1 MPAGLAGPRRTLD
14 GEVVGLRAT
23 RGEDDLAGFGMEA
36 GRDPL
41 VGLVESGP
49 GLSTEGMRRR
59 GVPELL
65 GEERQHRLERFG
77 PERCRRGVVEID
89 RHGRRLYAAGPL
101 RRLVGWPDR
110 DPLGCDTP
118 TMVEFTIEPRGR
130 FSLAA
135 AQRFLGGFTPASGTF
150 ADDATRLTMAFPVDG
165 WRGSVAAVVWQ
176 DGERI
181 SGEAVMSSP
190 EVSIEAVR
198 GQVARTLSLDH
209 DGTGWDEVGRRDAVI
224 GRLQAEFD
232 HLRPVCFYSP
242 YEAAVQA
249 IIGQRISMRQAAR
262 IKLGLAESG
271 GETLEI
277 GGETLHAFAL
287 PDRLLEVTEAPGLNP
302 EKLNRLHEVA
312 RAALDGRLDAARLR
326 SLPFDDALA
335 SLREIRGIGEWSSQ
349 HVLLRGA
356 GVADAVPL
364 ADLRTRVAIKAAYDL
379 PAEPDDAELTAIADG
394 WRPFRMWGFVL
405 IRLWYGRTE
414 GGSLRQER

>member
-1 MPAGLAGPRRTLD
+1 
-14 GEVVGLRAT
+14 
-23 RGEDDLAGFGMEA
+23 
-36 GRDPL
+36 
-41 VGLVESGP
+41 
-49 GLSTEGMRRR
+49 
-59 GVPELL
+59 
-65 GEERQHRLERFG
+65 
-77 PERCRRGVVEID
+77 
-89 RHGRRLYAAGPL
+89 
-101 RRLVGWPDR
+101 
-110 DPLGCDTP
+110 
-118 TMVEFTIEPRGR
+118 MVEFTIEPRGR

-277 GGETLHAFAL
+277 GGQTLHAFAL

-312 RAALDGRLDAARLR
+312 RAAVDGRLDAARLR

-364 ADLRTRVAIKAAYDL
+364 ADLRTRVAIKAEYDL

>member
-1 MPAGLAGPRRTLD
+1 
-14 GEVVGLRAT
+14 
-23 RGEDDLAGFGMEA
+23 
-36 GRDPL
+36 
-41 VGLVESGP
+41 
-49 GLSTEGMRRR
+49 
-59 GVPELL
+59 
-65 GEERQHRLERFG
+65 
-77 PERCRRGVVEID
+77 
-89 RHGRRLYAAGPL
+89 
-101 RRLVGWPDR
+101 
-110 DPLGCDTP
+110 
-118 TMVEFTIEPRGR
+118 MVEFTIEPRGR
-130 FSLAA
+130 FSLAS

-165 WRGSVAAVVWQ
+165 WAGSAAAVVWQ
-176 DGERI
+176 DGELIR
-181 SGEAVMSSP
+181 GDAVVSSP
-190 EVSIEAVR
+190 DVSIEAVR

-209 DGTGWDEVGRRDAVI
+209 DGTGWDEVGRRDPVI
-224 GRLQAEFD
+224 GRLQAEFG

-271 GETLEI
+271 GATLEI
-277 GGETLHAFAL
+277 GGQKLHAFAL
-287 PDRLLEVTEAPGLNP
+287 PGRLLEVTEAPGLNP

-364 ADLRTRVAIKAAYDL
+364 ADQRARVAVKAVYDL
-379 PAEPDDAELTAIADG
+379 PAEPDDTELTAIADG

-405 IRLWYGRTE
+405 IRLWHGRTE
-414 GGSLRQER
+414 GGSLRQAR

>member
-1 MPAGLAGPRRTLD
+1 
-14 GEVVGLRAT
+14 
-23 RGEDDLAGFGMEA
+23 
-36 GRDPL
+36 
-41 VGLVESGP
+41 
-49 GLSTEGMRRR
+49 
-59 GVPELL
+59 
-65 GEERQHRLERFG
+65 
-77 PERCRRGVVEID
+77 
-89 RHGRRLYAAGPL
+89 
-101 RRLVGWPDR
+101 
-110 DPLGCDTP
+110 
-118 TMVEFTIEPRGR
+118 MVEFTIEPRGR

-165 WRGSVAAVVWQ
+165 WAGSAAAVVWQ
-176 DGERI
+176 DGELIR
-181 SGEAVMSSP
+181 GEAVASSP
-190 EVSIEAVR
+190 DVSIEAVR

-209 DGTGWDEVGRRDAVI
+209 DGTGWDEVGRRDPVI

-271 GETLEI
+271 GATLEI
-277 GGETLHAFAL
+277 GGQKLHAFAL

-326 SLPFDDALA
+326 SLQFDDALA

-364 ADLRTRVAIKAAYDL
+364 ADPRARLAIKAAYDL
-379 PAEPDDAELTAIADG
+379 PAELDDAELTAIADG

-405 IRLWYGRTE
+405 IRLWHGQTE

>member
-1 MPAGLAGPRRTLD
+1 
-14 GEVVGLRAT
+14 
-23 RGEDDLAGFGMEA
+23 
-36 GRDPL
+36 
-41 VGLVESGP
+41 
-49 GLSTEGMRRR
+49 
-59 GVPELL
+59 
-65 GEERQHRLERFG
+65 
-77 PERCRRGVVEID
+77 
-89 RHGRRLYAAGPL
+89 
-101 RRLVGWPDR
+101 
-110 DPLGCDTP
+110 
-118 TMVEFTIEPRGR
+118 MVEFTIEPRGR
-130 FSLAA
+130 FSLAS

-165 WRGSVAAVVWQ
+165 WAGSAAAVVWQ
-176 DGERI
+176 DGELIR
-181 SGEAVMSSP
+181 GDAVVSSP
-190 EVSIEAVR
+190 DVSIEAVR

-209 DGTGWDEVGRRDAVI
+209 DGTGWDEVGRRDPVI
-224 GRLQAEFD
+224 GRLQAEFG

-262 IKLGLAESG
+262 IKLGLAECG
-271 GETLEI
+271 GTTLEI
-277 GGETLHAFAL
+277 GGQKLHAFAL
-287 PDRLLEVTEAPGLNP
+287 PGRLLEVTEAPGLNP

-364 ADLRTRVAIKAAYDL
+364 ADQRARVAVKAVYDL
-379 PAEPDDAELTAIADG
+379 PAEPDDTELTAIADG

-405 IRLWYGRTE
+405 IRLWHGRTE
-414 GGSLRQER
+414 GGSLRQAR